1 MSQIE
6 SLIEVVLEIGNFTFA
21 TDGVDG
27 HYNVRITP
35 YIKKSNR
42 HRIAWDVLLTGSEV
56 QEGCSFPAGT
66 NSGTGVSKTCYL
78 KPHERRVHYGDT
90 FSFRIHLLEY
100 LHLLRQVYETFTF
113 TFKVE
118 VYRSPVACKGNYYDK
133 FQCISSRTLVLNFDP
148 TNVLCSHVPLMMC
161 FGPVTLLNITLFAAL
176 VYICP
181 PIPRL
186 APWSKTPCQF
196 EDILFAYVRN
206 KKADEG
212 LRVSCARLVLR
223 EMCYLMLNVL
233 GNIHIAAL
241 GMFQVLHPLDDADV
255 FDKISAKDT
264 FTKIQSVSQVVSS
277 ERAFVEFARGT
288 VATLCCLN
296 ALLWEAFLRLVVGR
310 TRAKRFLCSEYYRK
324 KAEHFQELYFSCE
337 KNRCSCV
344 LTSQDC
350 LTGSYRPLS
359 RAIRELQFPAMIPP
373 LEVFCPEVDEC
384 PTRPVIIFEEQYDCF
399 SDICPLCGISNH
411 DAGSEAHVG
420 GQSSVAHGTGV
431 ANAAVHTPHRTAD
444 NANPLL
450 YCTPMLF
457 TDSTVEDAEAA
468 PVRNK
473 PVESDKSAHKRFLKL
488 KNRISVY
495 KGTDWIMPE
504 PEFVGLADRTLVFR
518 QLQGSCE
525 SIGAVYRSSEPIHF
539 VVFVNGLG
547 GKSSDFF
554 WAKRWMKLLIGAP
567 KHILIWSQANEEQT
581 FHEISVCGLRLA
593 VEVASYLDNIGTTD
607 FKLSFIGFSLGC
619 VIVRAALTCP
629 QMRPYVKNLHTFFSI
644 NGPHL
649 GVAYVKNRFL
659 RFQISVLSKIH
670 MKSSLKELTLQ
681 DSPDLRRC
689 YLYILSQAPGLE
701 YFKNVL
707 LVGSSQD
714 KLVPVN
720 SSNIQHCSASV
731 ADKTVVGKTY
741 DEMVKNLLGPLLKR
755 EDINLRRFDIFY
767 DTGRLRY
774 LEPVFPSLSHVCALM
789 SRNLFEKFMLLSAA
803 ECFK

>member
-1 MSQIE
+1 
-6 SLIEVVLEIGNFTFA
+6 
-21 TDGVDG
+21 
-27 HYNVRITP
+27 
-35 YIKKSNR
+35 
-42 HRIAWDVLLTGSEV
+42 
-56 QEGCSFPAGT
+56 
-66 NSGTGVSKTCYL
+66 
-78 KPHERRVHYGDT
+78 
-90 FSFRIHLLEY
+90 
-100 LHLLRQVYETFTF
+100 
-113 TFKVE
+113 
-118 VYRSPVACKGNYYDK
+118 
-133 FQCISSRTLVLNFDP
+133 
-148 TNVLCSHVPLMMC
+148 
-161 FGPVTLLNITLFAAL
+161 
-176 VYICP
+176 
-181 PIPRL
+181 
-186 APWSKTPCQF
+186 
-196 EDILFAYVRN
+196 
-206 KKADEG
+206 
-212 LRVSCARLVLR
+212 
-223 EMCYLMLNVL
+223 MCYLMLNAL
-233 GNIHIAAL
+233 GNIHNAAL
-241 GMFQVLHPLDDADV
+241 DMFQVLHPLDDVNV

-264 FTKIQSVSQVVSS
+264 FMKIQSVSQVVSS

-310 TRAKRFLCSEYYRK
+310 TRAKRFLCTEYYRK

-344 LTSQDC
+344 LTSKDC

-359 RAIRELQFPAMIPP
+359 KAIREFQFPTMIPP

-411 DAGSEAHVG
+411 DAGSKAHVG
-420 GQSSVAHGTGV
+420 GQSSVAHGTSV
-431 ANAAVHTPHRTAD
+431 ANAVVHTPHRMMD
-444 NANPLL
+444 NVKSLQ

-457 TDSTVEDAEAA
+457 TDSMAEDAEAA

-473 PVESDKSAHKRFLKL
+473 PVESDKSAHKR
-488 KNRISVY
+488 
-495 KGTDWIMPE
+495 PE

-525 SIGAVYRSSEPIHF
+525 SIGAIYRSSEPIHF

-554 WAKRWMKLLIGAP
+554 WAKRWMKLLIGTP
-567 KHILIWSQANEEQT
+567 KHILIWSQANEQEQT

-659 RFQISVLSKIH
+659 RFQISVLSKIR

-689 YLYILSQAPGLE
+689 YLYILSQAPEDFCAQIANQATRPDSPLRGDVPGSRDYHMDLPFTVEELEVALALCRRSTSPGSDGIPYRALCKLGDGARRELLSLYNISWQDGNVPDDWKQEQTFHEISVCGLRLAVEVASYLDNIGTTDFKLSFIGFSLGCVIVRAALTCPQMRPYVKNLHTFFSINGPHLGVAYVKNRFLRFRLE
-701 YFKNVL
+701 YFKNVF

-720 SSNIQHCSASV
+720 SSNIQHCPASV

-755 EDINLRRFDIFY
+755 EDVNLRRFDVFY

>member
-1 MSQIE
+1 MS
-6 SLIEVVLEIGNFTFA
+6 SS
-21 TDGVDG
+21 
-27 HYNVRITP
+27 R
-35 YIKKSNR
+35 
-42 HRIAWDVLLTGSEV
+42 GSEV
-56 QEGCSFPAGT
+56 HDRCSFPAGT

-133 FQCISSRTLVLNFDP
+133 FQCISSRTLVVNFDP

-161 FGPVTLLNITLFAAL
+161 FGPVTLLNITVFAAL

-223 EMCYLMLNVL
+223 EMCYLMLNAL
-233 GNIHIAAL
+233 GNIHNAAL
-241 GMFQVLHPLDDADV
+241 GMFQVLHPLDDAELLRQDQRQGHV
-255 FDKISAKDT
+255 HEDTVCISGCEQRAGRSWNSLEGRWPRCAAST
-264 FTKIQSVSQVVSS
+264 PSCGRPSFVSS
-277 ERAFVEFARGT
+277 WAGQGPSASSAPST
-288 VATLCCLN
+288 
-296 ALLWEAFLRLVVGR
+296 
-310 TRAKRFLCSEYYRK
+310 YRK

-359 RAIRELQFPAMIPP
+359 KAIREFQFPAMIPP

-384 PTRPVIIFEEQYDCF
+384 PTRPAIIFEEQYDCF

-411 DAGSEAHVG
+411 DAGCASEAHVG

-431 ANAAVHTPHRTAD
+431 ANAAVHTPHRTTD
-444 NANPLL
+444 NANPLQ

-457 TDSTVEDAEAA
+457 ADSTAEDAEAGPA
-468 PVRNK
+468 W
-473 PVESDKSAHKRFLKL
+473 
-488 KNRISVY
+488 NRSSSVSP
-495 KGTDWIMPE
+495 I
-504 PEFVGLADRTLVFR
+504 RTLVFR
-518 QLQGSCE
+518 QLEGSCE
-525 SIGAVYRSSEPIHF
+525 SIGAIYRSSEPIHF

-567 KHILIWSQANEEQT
+567 KHILIWSQANEQEQT

-720 SSNIQHCSASV
+720 SSNIQHCPASV
-731 ADKTVVGKTY
+731 ADKTVLGKTY

-755 EDINLRRFDIFY
+755 EDINLRRFDVFY